1 MIKIESVTKAF
12 RNRLILRDL
21 NLEVKQNEI
30 LALLGPNGCGKTTL
44 LNIISGLA
52 LPDAGNI
59 TIAGVLVDGTLNS
72 KLIHLPPYARKV
84 GYVFQTAS
92 LFPHMRVRDNVSF
105 GLKAKHLSK
114 REIELRT
121 RLLLDFVNM
130 REYAEYYPH
139 QLSGGQKQRIALARS
154 LATDPQVLLLDEPMS
169 AVDAKSRES
178 LRVEFRKLLRSLKI
192 TAIYVTHNLTE
203 ALMMSDKI
211 AVMGNGKIEQI
222 GTRAEILDKPN
233 SMYVAEFL
241 GINAYIAKVV
251 TDVSGNFQVKI
262 GDVAISFPQLTT
274 FTEQSL
280 MVTLKPEDV
289 QLMPM
294 QEKEKLCSS
303 NAESIRLKGVV
314 TEINLMRSIAKITV
328 DVGFPIK
335 SELTLSALEGLALS
349 EGDNICVQLK
359 TEALNISPVS

>member
-1 MIKIESVTKAF
+1 
-12 RNRLILRDL
+12 
-21 NLEVKQNEI
+21 
-30 LALLGPNGCGKTTL
+30 
-44 LNIISGLA
+44 
-52 LPDAGNI
+52 
-59 TIAGVLVDGTLNS
+59 
-72 KLIHLPPYARKV
+72 
-84 GYVFQTAS
+84 
-92 LFPHMRVRDNVSF
+92 
-105 GLKAKHLSK
+105 
-114 REIELRT
+114 
-121 RLLLDFVNM
+121 
-130 REYAEYYPH
+130 
-139 QLSGGQKQRIALARS
+139 
-154 LATDPQVLLLDEPMS
+154 
-169 AVDAKSRES
+169 
-178 LRVEFRKLLRSLKI
+178 
-192 TAIYVTHNLTE
+192 
-203 ALMMSDKI
+203 MMSDKI

-294 QEKEKLCSS
+294 QEKEKLCSR

-335 SELTLSALEGLALS
+335 SELTLA
-349 EGDNICVQLK
+349 
-359 TEALNISPVS
+359 P

>member
-1 MIKIESVTKAF
+1 MMFEGDNAMK
-12 RNRLILRDL
+12 
-21 NLEVKQNEI
+21 
-30 LALLGPNGCGKTTL
+30 
-44 LNIISGLA
+44 
-52 LPDAGNI
+52 
-59 TIAGVLVDGTLNS
+59 
-72 KLIHLPPYARKV
+72 KV
-84 GYVFQTAS
+84 AV
-92 LFPHMRVRDNVSF
+92 
-105 GLKAKHLSK
+105 
-114 REIELRT
+114 
-121 RLLLDFVNM
+121 
-130 REYAEYYPH
+130 
-139 QLSGGQKQRIALARS
+139 LSGGEKSRVLLGKLLARPS
-154 LATDPQVLLLDEPMS
+154 NLLLLDEPMS

-233 SMYVAEFL
+233 SMYVDEFL